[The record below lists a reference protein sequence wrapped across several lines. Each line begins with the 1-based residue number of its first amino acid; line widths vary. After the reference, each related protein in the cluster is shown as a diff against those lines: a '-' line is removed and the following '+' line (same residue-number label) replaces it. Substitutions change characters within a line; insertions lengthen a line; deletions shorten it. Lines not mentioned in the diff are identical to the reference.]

1 MSDAKTRGFVIAPGS
16 VLPEYLRAEQA
27 GQVSGDGGDT
37 ERGGVER
44 SRWAVL
50 TVLFVVTGAFGLPLL
65 WRNDRFSLAGKCFW
79 SVAVTAYTVALFY
92 GMFLVVRWSLGDAAI

>member
-27 GQVSGDGGDT
+27 GQLPGVEG
-37 ERGGVER
+37 GGVER
-44 SRWAVL
+44 SPWAVL

-79 SVAVTAYTVALFY
+79 SVAVTVYTVALFY